1 MASDELSLLAKWFE
15 EVVSLKNDSDREER
29 RKRFEGLSMAL
40 DDAGSDRKLSPMM
53 LEIESLRMASK
64 DEDSEGE

>member
-1 MASDELSLLAKWFE
+1 MASDKLSLLAKWFD

-40 DDAGSDRKLSPMM
+40 DDREPSNGFQ
-53 LEIESLRMASK
+53 
-64 DEDSEGE
+64 G